1 MTKDQI
7 NCLPDYYTHYV
18 NIAGDGDLMTEL
30 ITGGLQLF
38 IDAADKLE
46 SLEQKTYADGK
57 WTVQEMI
64 EHLMDTER
72 LFQAR
77 CLRFARADKT
87 DLPGYD
93 EDHYA
98 ANARSNDIPLRKL
111 LSDYRLLR
119 SSTIAMFSNFNEEE
133 LQRTGTAN
141 GQEISVLAMG
151 FVMVGHPIHHF
162 NVLEEK
168 YFGLIE

>member
-1 MTKDQI
+1 MRKDQI
-7 NCLPDYYTHYV
+7 KTLPSYYENYV
-18 NIAGDGDLMTEL
+18 NLAGDGDLMNEL
-30 ITGGLQLF
+30 MSGGLQLF
-38 IDAADKLE
+38 IDNADKLE
-46 SLEQKTYADGK
+46 ALGQKTYAEGK

-64 EHLMDTER
+64 EHLLDTER

-93 EDHYA
+93 ENLYA
-98 ANARSNDIPLRKL
+98 ANARSKDIPLRKL

-119 SSTIAMFSNFNEEE
+119 SSSIAMFSNFNEEE

-151 FVMVGHPIHHF
+151 FIMVGHPIHHF
-162 NVLEEK
+162 NVLEER
-168 YFGLIE
+168 YFGLI